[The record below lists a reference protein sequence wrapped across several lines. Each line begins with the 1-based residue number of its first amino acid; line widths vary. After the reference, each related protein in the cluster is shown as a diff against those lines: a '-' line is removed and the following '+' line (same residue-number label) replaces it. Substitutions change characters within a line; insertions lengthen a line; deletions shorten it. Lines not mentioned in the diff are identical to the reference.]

1 MTLSLSGALAAW
13 QFLALAILVAGAA
26 FASVY
31 FARKHLAAEDG
42 PSEGAD
48 GAFWDVFAGL
58 AVVVPAI
65 VLASSTWPWAGL
77 ALGMLAAGAALAA
90 LAAAPRLL
98 APAGCP
104 PGQPGDPAQERGG
117 RRTAPERPRPV
128 AAVRTGSGVL
138 D

>member
-31 FARKHLAAEDG
+31 FARKHLAVDDG

-48 GAFWDVFAGL
+48 GAFWDAFAGL
-58 AVVVPAI
+58 AVIVPAI

-90 LAAAPRLL
+90 VAAAPRLL
-98 APAGCP
+98 RR
-104 PGQPGDPAQERGG
+104 QEA
-117 RRTAPERPRPV
+117 RRASRVTRLLNEAVNFASRSVV
-128 AAVRTGSGVL
+128 A
-138 D
+138 

>member
-31 FARKHLAAEDG
+31 VARKHLAVDDG

-48 GAFWDVFAGL
+48 GAFWDAFAGL
-58 AVVVPAI
+58 AVIVPAI

-90 LAAAPRLL
+90 GPSM
-98 APAGCP
+98 PAG
-104 PGQPGDPAQERGG
+104 PGQCRTPA
-117 RRTAPERPRPV
+117 RTQTQTPRPV
-128 AAVRTGSGVL
+128 RRPRRDSAAEPPGVA
-138 D
+138 